1 MKKIVI
7 FSFQCLWYITLLL
20 KRDLKLLLKIK
31 EKTSYASCDDEFIT
45 WLSLVFRTSACRHWV
60 QPTWHLETY
69 FCQGKLRPKF
79 DISIP
84 NKLSSNFKK
93 IENLGAVSTEVKK
106 TNIWHQNSSGCFKLQ
121 QKRPNANPCLR
132 KIVEKNKQ
140 IDHFFLAFQ
149 RDPMQ

>member
-7 FSFQCLWYITLLL
+7 LSFHCLWYITLLL

-45 WLSLVFRTSACRHWV
+45 WLSLVFRTSTCRHWV

-69 FCQGKLRPKF
+69 FCRGKLKPKF

-84 NKLSSNFKK
+84 NINFHRTLRKL
-93 IENLGAVSTEVKK
+93 K
-106 TNIWHQNSSGCFKLQ
+106 TSVLSVQPISDISDSSGCFKLQ
-121 QKRPNANPCLR
+121 QRPNANHCLR